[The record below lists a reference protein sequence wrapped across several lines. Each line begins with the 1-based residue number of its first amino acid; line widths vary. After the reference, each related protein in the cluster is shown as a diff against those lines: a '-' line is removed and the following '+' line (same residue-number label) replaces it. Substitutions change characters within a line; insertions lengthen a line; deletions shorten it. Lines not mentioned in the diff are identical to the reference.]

1 MRSFIAIPLK
11 HEISLRLA
19 ETQKLLREKIN
30 YGISW
35 ADPSNAHITLKFL
48 GEIDELSIPLLN
60 ENLKKI
66 TREVQEFNIICG
78 GLGFFPNIRQ
88 PRVVWLGVQQD
99 TRLIFLQKMIDDT
112 LSDLGFPRD
121 EKRFSPHLTLGRIK
135 QSLTSSE
142 LTMLE
147 NQKKAESLKPLNSM
161 SVNQIVLYKSQL
173 SQKGP
178 EYTKISIFK
187 LG

>member
-1 MRSFIAIPLK
+1 
-11 HEISLRLA
+11 
-19 ETQKLLREKIN
+19 
-30 YGISW
+30 
-35 ADPSNAHITLKFL
+35 
-48 GEIDELSIPLLN
+48 
-60 ENLKKI
+60 
-66 TREVQEFNIICG
+66 
-78 GLGFFPNIRQ
+78 
-88 PRVVWLGVQQD
+88 
-99 TRLIFLQKMIDDT
+99 
-112 LSDLGFPRD
+112 LGFPRD